1 MAKAIILI
9 FERVGKD
16 LVCTTR
22 KKKKKKKKKTFAK
35 TRFASIMVCLHLISP
50 VATSCYIFS
59 RTRWIFQ
66 NNFQ

>member
-22 KKKKKKKKKTFAK
+22 KKKKKKHLPKPDLQ
-35 TRFASIMVCLHLISP
+35 ASWFVCTL
-50 VATSCYIFS
+50 
-59 RTRWIFQ
+59 
-66 NNFQ
+66 

>member
-22 KKKKKKKKKTFAK
+22 KKKKKKNICQNQICKHHGLSAPYK
-35 TRFASIMVCLHLISP
+35 P
-50 VATSCYIFS
+50 SCY
-59 RTRWIFQ
+59 
-66 NNFQ
+66 

>member
-22 KKKKKKKKKTFAK
+22 KKKKKKKTFAK